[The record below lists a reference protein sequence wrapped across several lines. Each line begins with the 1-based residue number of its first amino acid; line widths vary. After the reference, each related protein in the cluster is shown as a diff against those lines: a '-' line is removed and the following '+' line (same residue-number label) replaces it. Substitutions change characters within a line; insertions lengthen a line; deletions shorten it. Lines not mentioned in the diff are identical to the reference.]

1 MRKDEGRQM
10 SKKDGEPQ
18 RKGEDMRE
26 EFKGKSSNY
35 QEWDLGKGMHK
46 KSFGSLAVCC
56 VMPLPLRLLNMI
68 FSAF

>member
-1 MRKDEGRQM
+1 MLEGGIGRRERLIQRMRKGEGRQM

-35 QEWDLGKGMHK
+35 WEWDLGKGIYK
-46 KSFGSLAVCC
+46 KSFGSLAV
-56 VMPLPLRLLNMI
+56 
-68 FSAF
+68 

>member
-1 MRKDEGRQM
+1 MRKGEGRQM

-35 QEWDLGKGMHK
+35 WEWDLGKGIYK
-46 KSFGSLAVCC
+46 KSFGSLAV
-56 VMPLPLRLLNMI
+56 
-68 FSAF
+68 